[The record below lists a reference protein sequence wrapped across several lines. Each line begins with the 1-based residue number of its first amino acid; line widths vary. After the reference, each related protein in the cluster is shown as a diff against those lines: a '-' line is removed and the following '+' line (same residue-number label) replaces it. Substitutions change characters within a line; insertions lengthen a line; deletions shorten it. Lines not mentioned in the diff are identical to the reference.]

1 MTQKAYIEQILE
13 PVVKPLLEQGKDFV
27 LFEDGD
33 SGHGPGKNNP
43 VRAWKESHGL
53 KHYFNVSGS
62 PDLNIIENCW
72 QPPKAYT
79 RKFPHFDDPT
89 TIELIKE
96 GWAQVKQEYINQ
108 IVSTYPRWFH
118 NVINSKARLTGQ

>member
-1 MTQKAYIEQILE
+1 MTQKAYIKQILE

-43 VRAWKESHGL
+43 VRDWKESHGL

-62 PDLNIIENCW
+62 PDLNIIENC
-72 QPPKAYT
+72 
-79 RKFPHFDDPT
+79 
-89 TIELIKE
+89 
-96 GWAQVKQEYINQ
+96 
-108 IVSTYPRWFH
+108 
-118 NVINSKARLTGQ
+118 